1 MTESRAQGSVTERSH
16 VGFTLVRLGA
26 AGLLLVAVGKNPY
39 DSYTIMRWIVCG
51 VCGYVALVEFGRNRS
66 MWAWLFVVIAVAA
79 RFWKLPGTIS
89 GTVPGFSAQPASRE
103 FESFIRQASL
113 HLQSA
118 QWRP

>member
-51 VCGYVALVEFGRNRS
+51 VCGYVALVEFGRKRS
-66 MWAWLFVVIAVAA
+66 IWAWLFVVVAVA
-79 RFWKLPGTIS
+79 FNPI
-89 GTVPGFSAQPASRE
+89 VPVRLSRE
-103 FESFIRQASL
+103 TWAPIDVLAAGVLVVSTVLDRKRSN
-113 HLQSA
+113 H
-118 QWRP
+118 